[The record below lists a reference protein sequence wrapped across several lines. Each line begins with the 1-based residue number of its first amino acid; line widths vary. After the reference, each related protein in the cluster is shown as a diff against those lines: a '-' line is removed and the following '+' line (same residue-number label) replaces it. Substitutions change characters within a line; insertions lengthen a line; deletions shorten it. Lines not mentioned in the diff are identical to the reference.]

1 MTNEEKKSSQIEGL
15 RLSGDEVFQ
24 LNDKH
29 FTIYANPFY
38 EEVELKNEPNA
49 RRLVVPVQLANGTR
63 AEWVANKTSQKV
75 LVAKRGRDLHDW
87 VNYKGEW
94 VTKLQVIGLTG
105 EKNVIYL
112 KDV

>member
-1 MTNEEKKSSQIEGL
+1 MTEENKENAQIEGL
-15 RLSGDEVFQ
+15 RISGDEVAQ

-29 FTIYANPFY
+29 FTIYAEPVY
-38 EEVELKNEPNA
+38 EIVELKNEPNT
-49 RRLVVPVQLANGTR
+49 RRLVIPVQLANGTK

-75 LVAKRGRDLHDW
+75 IVSKRGRELKDW

-94 VTKLQVIGLTG
+94 VVKLQVIGQTG

-112 KDV
+112 K